1 MQSNGTIHQSL
12 SLLSEQLQIGLLSA
26 NSQFDF
32 WVPKLID

>member
-1 MQSNGTIHQSL
+1 MQSNGTINQSL
-12 SLLSEQLQIGLLSA
+12 SLLSEKFQIGFFPT